1 MRTKELVYAALFAA
15 LIAVLALI
23 PPISLGFIPVPIT
36 AQTLGVMLAGCFL
49 GRRMGALSLVIF
61 LILVAVGLPV
71 LPGGRGGL
79 AVLAGPT
86 AGYLFSW
93 PLAAGLIG
101 WCAEAVWPK
110 VQAWKLLAAN
120 IIFGVV
126 LVNLIG
132 ASSMA
137 WITNTPLW
145 TGLAGS
151 LAFLP
156 GDLIKALLAALI
168 TMQLRTLSPI
178 EDKRRA

>member
-23 PPISLGFIPVPIT
+23 PPISLGFIPVPVT

-49 GRRMGALSLVIF
+49 GWRMGALSLVIF
-61 LILVAVGLPV
+61 LVLIAVGLPV
-71 LPGGRGGL
+71 LPGGRSGL
-79 AVLAGPT
+79 VVLAGPT
-86 AGYLFSW
+86 AGYLLSW

-101 WCAEAVWPK
+101 WWAEALWPK
-110 VQAWKLLAAN
+110 VRTWKLFAVNL
-120 IIFGVV
+120 IFGVL

-137 WITNTPLW
+137 WITHTPVW

-151 LAFLP
+151 AAFLP
-156 GDLIKALLAALI
+156 GDLIKALLAAII
-168 TMQLRTLSPI
+168 TMQLRPLSPL
-178 EDKRRA
+178 EDKRRG